1 MAINKNFVVK
11 HGLEVKTNLLY
22 ADAQLDRV
30 GIGTTL
36 AYHKLHVNGNAKIQ
50 SDLQVVGVT
59 SLGTNTSIKNG
70 TLEAGYSGIGTY
82 GQFLIATGA
91 GIAWT
96 TAPSFRKQEIFTALG
111 GQQQFNFAHTLG
123 FLDVFVNGVKLS
135 TSEYTETSA
144 FVTLLNGAT
153 VGDTVELIG
162 YYLYDNIGAANTTGI
177 QGITVLEENAIT
189 GTPSQ
194 VTSINFVGAHV
205 TAAGTGV
212 GVTVSFVGA
221 GVGIGSSG
229 TQIGYGFTNINFI
242 GAGNTFKINGKS
254 IDVSINSGSENYWV
268 QSASGIHTTGRVGIG
283 STIPNSG
290 VGLDVRDIIKTDT
303 FFASPKVID
312 KDVNTIADYNNFAV
326 GPVSIENGR
335 SIVVVPD
342 STLTFFGDS
351 SGVFISA
358 GDWKRTSVGIHT
370 FSKVGIGTTNPRF
383 NLEVGTVGY
392 ADTSLWVNGNARV
405 TGILTVGTSSI
416 ILDGNTDTVTAG
428 IVTAGKVY
436 GVHNIAFAT
445 GDYGTLTATTTDDF
459 GVSILSQFDLLKEP
473 SGEIDSFDFG
483 IIGEVVYDSISWAKS
498 YAGIHTLSNVGIGT
512 TLPRFELEVGS
523 VGYADTSLWVNGN
536 AQIVDTVTAGIVTA
550 GKVFGV
556 HALTFATG
564 DYGALTATNIDDFG
578 VSLTSQFDMLR
589 EPTGKIDTV
598 DFGTIGDVVYDTTLW
613 LKSSVGIHT
622 LSNVGIGTTNPTNA
636 LTVRGG
642 DISVGVSTSHGVILT
657 SPNGTQYRL
666 IVNNAGALSTV
677 AV

>member
-1 MAINKNFVVK
+1 MAVNKNFVVK
-11 HGLEVKTNLLY
+11 HGLEVKTDLLV
-22 ADAQLDRV
+22 ADANVSRV

-36 AYHKLHVNGNAKIQ
+36 ARHKLHVNGDVKIE
-50 SDLQVVGVT
+50 SNLQVVGVT
-59 SLGTNTSIKNG
+59 SLGTNTRILTG
-70 TLEAGYSGIGTY
+70 TLEAGNTGVGTY
-82 GQFLIATGA
+82 GQFLVATGA

-96 TAPSFRKQEIFTALG
+96 TAPNLRKQEIFTG
-111 GQQQFNFAHTLG
+111 TEGQKQFNFAHTIG
-123 FLDVFVNGVKLS
+123 FLDIFVNGVKLS
-135 TSEYTETSA
+135 TSEYTETAA
-144 FVTLLNGAT
+144 FVTLLNGT
-153 VGDTVELIG
+153 SDGDTVELIG
-162 YYLYDNIGAANTTGI
+162 YYLFDNIGAANTTGI

-189 GTPSQ
+189 GSPAN

-205 TAAGTGV
+205 TAAGTGA
-212 GVTVSFVGA
+212 GVTVSFLGA

-242 GAGNTFKINGKS
+242 GAGNTFKINGQS

-268 QSASGIHTTGRVGIG
+268 KSASGIHTTGRVGIG

-312 KDVNTIADYNNFAV
+312 KNVDTVAQYNNFAV

-351 SGVFISA
+351 SGIYISG
-358 GDWKRTSVGIHT
+358 GDWRRTSVGIHT
-370 FSKVGIGTTNPRF
+370 LSNVGIGTTLPRF
-383 NLEVGTVGY
+383 ELEVGAVGY

-416 ILDGNTDTVTAG
+416 ILDGNTDTITAG
-428 IVTAGKVY
+428 IVTAGKVF
-436 GVHNIAFAT
+436 GVHALTFAT

-459 GVSILSQFDLLKEP
+459 GVSILSQFDMLREP
-473 SGEIDSFDFG
+473 TGKIDTVDFG
-483 IIGEVVYDSISWAKS
+483 TIGEVVYDSISWAKS

-512 TLPRFELEVGS
+512 TLPGFELEVGA

-536 AQIVDTVTAGIVTA
+536 ARIVDTVTA

-578 VSLTSQFDMLR
+578 VSILSQFDMLR
-589 EPTGKIDTV
+589 EPTGEIDSF
-598 DFGTIGDVVYDTTLW
+598 DFGIIGDVVYDTTLW
-613 LKSSVGIHT
+613 LRSSVGIHT

-666 IVNNAGALSTV
+666 IVNNAGALSTI